1 MIGSLDFLHPN
12 QNTAP
17 VKDLHAQLEVS
28 SEQETLTDLDV
39 ESLLAVH
46 SQTRRKSAQIVRRSS
61 GRE

>member
-17 VKDLHAQLEVS
+17 VKELHAQLEIS
-28 SEQETLTDLDV
+28 SEQETLTDRDV

-46 SQTRRKSAQIVRRSS
+46 SRT
-61 GRE
+61 